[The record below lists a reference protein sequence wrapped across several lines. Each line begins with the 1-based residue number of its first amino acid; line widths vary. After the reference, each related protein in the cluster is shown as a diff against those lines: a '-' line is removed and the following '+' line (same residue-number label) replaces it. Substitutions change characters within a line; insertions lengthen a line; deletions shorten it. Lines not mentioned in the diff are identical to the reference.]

1 MVEVEFIYKQQK
13 INIASN
19 INNIFEEIIQK
30 YIDNTNLDI
39 NKIYFL
45 TNGRKINKK
54 DKLENIMSEENKR
67 DKKIVVLVNS
77 INSTIKIDNTNIK
90 ISKDIICPECK
101 ELCKYEIRD
110 YKIKLYGCKYGHI
123 KENIN
128 LNEFE
133 NNQIIDI
140 SQIKCDI
147 CKNKNKSNT
156 FNNEFYLCFECH
168 KNLCPL
174 CKSIHDKSHD
184 KNHSIINYDNKN
196 YVCNKHYK
204 NLIQYC
210 IDCNK
215 DMCLSCSNEHKN
227 HKIVLYKDEL
237 IDIKNLRNKMNEL
250 KNDIDKFEINI
261 EKIINKLNM
270 MVENM
275 NIIYNINNNILNN
288 YENDNRNYKIVLNLN
303 YMSEYIKNE
312 INNIKNK
319 YNYGYNINRL
329 LNIDEIK
336 LKIIEDKISN
346 TNLKINNNNINNQN
360 ILINQNNFE
369 NKHKLNQD
377 INKNIIPNKV
387 LNNNHQLQNQ
397 NNNKNNK
404 QQLSNNQ
411 NNNNDEIIYKPNKG
425 GKVRIFGEYFV
436 NNNKIQCKIIYN
448 SKEYELKEYFNDI
461 DKEYNNKDEIKI
473 KLKGI
478 SKVTNMRYM
487 FYNCNTLYSLPDI
500 SKWNT
505 YNVTDMS
512 CMFSD
517 CNKLSSLP
525 DISKWDTSNVTNM
538 NSIFYYCNAL
548 TSLPDISKWNTSKV
562 TNMNSLFSNCIS
574 LTSLPD
580 LSKWDTS
587 KVTNMRAMF
596 HYCNALYSLPDI
608 SKWNTSKVTDMSLM
622 FSYCCR
628 LSSLPDISKWNT
640 SKVINMRSMFY
651 NCNTLSSLPDISKWD
666 TFMVTDKRD
675 MFYNCKESLNI
686 LSKFK
691 K

>member
-237 IDIKNLRNKMNEL
+237 IDIKNLRNKMNEF
-250 KNDIDKFEINI
+250 KNDIDKLKINI
-261 EKIINKLNM
+261 EKIINKLKNII
-270 MVENM
+270 ENM
-275 NIIYNINNNILNN
+275 NNIYDINKNILNN
-288 YENDNRNYKIVLNLN
+288 YQNDKRNNKTVLNLK
-303 YMSEYIKNE
+303 YMNEYIKNE
-312 INNIKNK
+312 INNIKDK
-319 YNYGYNINRL
+319 YNYGNNINEL
-329 LNIDEIK
+329 LNINDNK
-336 LKIIEDKISN
+336 LKILENKTTNKNLNNENDV
-346 TNLKINNNNINNQN
+346 NLKNNR
-360 ILINQNNFE
+360 INQNNFE
-369 NKHKLNQD
+369 NRQKIEQK
-377 INKNIIPNKV
+377 INKNNI
-387 LNNNHQLQNQ
+387 NNNYIVQNNYQ
-397 NNNKNNK
+397 NNNKRFQNDN
-404 QQLSNNQ
+404 QQLSTQQ
-411 NNNNDEIIYKPNKG
+411 NNIYQNEEIIYKPNKKG
-425 GKVRIFGEYFV
+425 NARIFGDTFL
-436 NNNKIQCKIIYN
+436 NNNKEKCKIIYKN
-448 SKEYELKEYFNDI
+448 KEYELKGYFNDI

-478 SKVTNMRYM
+478 ENITNMSCM
-487 FYNCNTLYSLPDI
+487 FDCCETLSSLPDI
-500 SKWNT
+500 SKYNT
-505 YNVTDMS
+505 SKVTNMS
-512 CMFSD
+512 YMFSG
-517 CNKLSSLP
+517 CNILSSLP
-525 DISKWDTSNVTNM
+525 DISKWDTSKVIDM
-538 NSIFYYCNAL
+538 SGIFY
-548 TSLPDISKWNTSKV
+548 KV
-562 TNMNSLFSNCIS
+562 
-574 LTSLPD
+574 
-580 LSKWDTS
+580 
-587 KVTNMRAMF
+587 V
-596 HYCNALYSLPDI
+596 HYLHCLIYQNG
-608 SKWNTSKVTDMSLM
+608 
-622 FSYCCR
+622 
-628 LSSLPDISKWNT
+628 
-640 SKVINMRSMFY
+640 
-651 NCNTLSSLPDISKWD
+651 
-666 TFMVTDKRD
+666 
-675 MFYNCKESLNI
+675 I
-686 LSKFK
+686 LQR
-691 K
+691 